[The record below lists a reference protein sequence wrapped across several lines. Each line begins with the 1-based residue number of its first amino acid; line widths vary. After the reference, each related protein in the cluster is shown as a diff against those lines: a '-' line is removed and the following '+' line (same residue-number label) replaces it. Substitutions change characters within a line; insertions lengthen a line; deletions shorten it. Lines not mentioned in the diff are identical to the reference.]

1 MGKLI
6 RLIIILVVLAGLGLV
21 AFAYVGPILGADFS
35 APQTEI
41 REPVTLAPVDGS

>member
-35 APQTEI
+35 APQVEI

>member
-6 RLIIILVVLAGLGLV
+6 RLILVLVVLAGLGLA
-21 AFAYVGPILGADFS
+21 AFAYIGPILGADFS

-41 REPVTLAPVDGS
+41 RVPVTLTPSDGS